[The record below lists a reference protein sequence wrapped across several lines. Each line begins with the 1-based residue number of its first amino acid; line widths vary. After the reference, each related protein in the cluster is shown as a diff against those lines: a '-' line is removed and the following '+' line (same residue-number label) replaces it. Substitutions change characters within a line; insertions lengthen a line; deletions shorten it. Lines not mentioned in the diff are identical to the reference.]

1 MTQPT
6 FARLPLEQAVSDELG
21 AARLQG
27 GGLVQCVAAQSLS
40 IHLLLAAQ
48 LWRVEGQSSE
58 QQPGVVVDVGLD
70 QAVTVA
76 YSYGHHGVHCDPMGG
91 KVARDGNI
99 KSKKKKKK
107 KDC

>member
-40 IHLLLAAQ
+40 IHLLLTAQ
-48 LWRVEGQSSE
+48 L
-58 QQPGVVVDVGLD
+58 
-70 QAVTVA
+70 
-76 YSYGHHGVHCDPMGG
+76 
-91 KVARDGNI
+91 
-99 KSKKKKKK
+99 
-107 KDC
+107 